1 MESREEPDMIP
12 IYEDEPRIIWV
23 GDRETLYDVLDDL
36 DDIPKFKPRLFITL
50 EGNYVGH
57 DTRISIM
64 QIYNAVSHRLYL
76 IDVYWLGATTFW
88 AFNRFKTFLKG
99 ILESEDIIKVFFDA
113 KKYSEA
119 LYSQYKIK
127 LAGVHDL
134 QLMELATS
142 ENPYKLSDIDG
153 CFSRDAP
160 RLSGNGGLLWDLR
173 GAAPSWSSHRIRA
186 RYVQIFPELYAC
198 YDAKLRAQP
207 AQREN
212 MISASKAIVALSQT
226 TICATE
232 EWHQALM
239 RRDAD

>member
-23 GDRETLYDVLDDL
+23 GDRETLYDLLDDL

-50 EGNYVGH
+50 EGNYIGH

-64 QIYNAVSHRLYL
+64 QIYNAVSHRVYL

-88 AFNRFKTFLKG
+88 AVNRLKNFLKG
-99 ILESEDIIKVFFDA
+99 ILESEDIIKVFFDV

-134 QLMELATS
+134 QFMELATS
-142 ENPYKLSDIDG
+142 ENPYRLSDLDG

-160 RLSGNGGLLWDLR
+160 RLSGNGWLLWDLR

-186 RYVQIFPELYAC
+186 RYVQIFPTLYAY

-207 AQREN
+207 TQREN
-212 MISASKAIVALSQT
+212 MISASKTIVALSQT

-232 EWHQALM
+232 EWHRALM
-239 RRDAD
+239 CRDVE